1 MFCLVQNTFAI
12 LLRGDTVN
20 TGLFQLLHAV
30 GSASLIAAYLEGS
43 SYDEL
48 IELNTRT
55 RTFRSLGHVQKKY
68 NLPLTEGTVEALG
81 ANAIDILVHPDE
93 REQITSLIVNG
104 AVSRLLDESPCRGLL
119 CEQFRFRLLSGD
131 WRWVEIVIIRGKE
144 YGLPDDILYLYVF
157 DIQNKKARELGISPE
172 AFTVN
177 ANQNEITGLLHKR
190 AFTRIVTQM
199 LKNSAVQWCLVALDI
214 ENFKLFNEWYGH
226 SDGDL
231 LMAQIGAKLRQ
242 ICEEHGGVA
251 GYFGQDDF
259 CMLCPY
265 DIKGIEKLYNDIA
278 ALIAS
283 RGKAMGFKP
292 AIGVC
297 VTDSQCKVR
306 DMLDRAFLA
315 SRYAKESF
323 HSRVRVFDS
332 TMYRRTEEEYHILSD
347 FLLAMESNEV
357 VFYLQPQCRASTG
370 KIVGAEALARWIKP
384 NGDVA
389 SPAVFIPVLEKH
401 GLITDLDL
409 FIWESVCR
417 WQHDWIARGN
427 TPLPVSVNVSAID
440 ILNTDLAQTFDTL
453 AERYHIPHDLIK
465 IEITESAYVDNAALV
480 KSAVSGLRE
489 KGFVV
494 LMDDFGSGYSTLNM
508 LKNLNVD
515 ILKLDAQMLSMD
527 ETNEAKS
534 IHILESV
541 ATMTKTIGIPI
552 IVEGVESS
560 EQKEFL
566 QDIGCRYIQGYYFY
580 RPMPVDKYEELISSD
595 DIIDTSGIHF
605 KSNQQFRLREI
616 LDDTVYS
623 DNMLNN
629 ILGPCAFY
637 SRSGDN
643 VDIVRFNEQFYE
655 VVDVPDFHD
664 RLDSIQRFMPR
675 ADHPLLL
682 KLLDTAVADHLN
694 GSKGVLHF
702 YKTDGTLTSYFMC
715 FFYLRTEDSRELFYG
730 AVQNITRLT
739 TLERQMQLLS
749 LCSPDTVIFLRRGP
763 DGGTIFSVLFHGLEK
778 QIGISREQ
786 LESEL
791 NSKDFFERIE
801 SEDKYAV
808 VREIFDRINRS
819 ESFVV
824 HLQLKDVNGDPLYLT
839 AYSDYI
845 LDNTDNIDYI
855 VTLHAASPD
864 H

>member
-1 MFCLVQNTFAI
+1 M
-12 LLRGDTVN
+12 
-20 TGLFQLLHAV
+20 
-30 GSASLIAAYLEGS
+30 
-43 SYDEL
+43 
-48 IELNTRT
+48 
-55 RTFRSLGHVQKKY
+55 
-68 NLPLTEGTVEALG
+68 
-81 ANAIDILVHPDE
+81 
-93 REQITSLIVNG
+93 
-104 AVSRLLDESPCRGLL
+104 
-119 CEQFRFRLLSGD
+119 
-131 WRWVEIVIIRGKE
+131 
-144 YGLPDDILYLYVF
+144 
-157 DIQNKKARELGISPE
+157 
-172 AFTVN
+172 
-177 ANQNEITGLLHKR
+177 
-190 AFTRIVTQM
+190 
-199 LKNSAVQWCLVALDI
+199 
-214 ENFKLFNEWYGH
+214 
-226 SDGDL
+226 
-231 LMAQIGAKLRQ
+231 
-242 ICEEHGGVA
+242 
-251 GYFGQDDF
+251 
-259 CMLCPY
+259 
-265 DIKGIEKLYNDIA
+265 
-278 ALIAS
+278 
-283 RGKAMGFKP
+283 
-292 AIGVC
+292 
-297 VTDSQCKVR
+297 
-306 DMLDRAFLA
+306 DRA
-315 SRYAKESF
+315 R
-323 HSRVRVFDS
+323 
-332 TMYRRTEEEYHILSD
+332 
-347 FLLAMESNEV
+347 
-357 VFYLQPQCRASTG
+357 
-370 KIVGAEALARWIKP
+370 
-384 NGDVA
+384 
-389 SPAVFIPVLEKH
+389 
-401 GLITDLDL
+401 
-409 FIWESVCR
+409 
-417 WQHDWIARGN
+417 QHA
-427 TPLPVSVNVSAID
+427 P
-440 ILNTDLAQTFDTL
+440 
-453 AERYHIPHDLIK
+453 YHIPHDLIK

-702 YKTDGTLTSYFMC
+702 YKTDGTLTSYFMR